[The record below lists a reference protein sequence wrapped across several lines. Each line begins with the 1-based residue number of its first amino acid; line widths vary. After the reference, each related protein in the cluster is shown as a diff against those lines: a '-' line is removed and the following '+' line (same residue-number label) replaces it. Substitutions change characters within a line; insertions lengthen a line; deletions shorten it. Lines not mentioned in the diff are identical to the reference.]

1 MAGIS
6 QETYGTLH
14 PPVKAQEQPSLATVP
29 PDLDGTLGGIPACRA
44 EPDTLSHYRILR
56 VLGQGGMGKVYH
68 AEDMRLGRAVALKV
82 MLPELTTVPA
92 AQERF
97 LREARTMASIRNDH
111 VVAIYEVDQAV
122 NVPFLAMEFL
132 QGQTL
137 EQWLNSGETPPL
149 GEILRIGRETATGLA
164 AAQRSGLIHRDVKPA
179 NLWLEAPT
187 GRVKILDFGL
197 ARPSDNLAALTQT
210 GDVVGTP
217 HYMAPEQARGERV
230 DGRSDLF
237 SLGVVLYRLC
247 TGRLPFRGNT
257 VSAVLT
263 ALALDQPTPV
273 KALNPSLPPDL
284 ANLVMRLL
292 EKDPT
297 RRPHSATEVVAA
309 LREIEVHVPPGE
321 RSCPLAIDSGGV
333 APSVGPQAL
342 GHTPAV
348 PVRPVRFQSP
358 AVRRRRLFAVGIL
371 LSALLGAGVAG
382 WAILS
387 RATAQPDTGSPA
399 APMPGGTP
407 IRLGVLYSRT
417 GTMAIS
423 ERPILDG
430 VLLAV
435 EEINER
441 GGLLG
446 RTIEVVIEDGKSD
459 EAVFA
464 SKAEKLISKD
474 QVSVILGC
482 WTSASRK
489 AVKSVVEKC
498 DHLLLYPVSY
508 EGMEESAN
516 VVCGGSVPNQQILPA
531 LRWSHG
537 FLNRKRWFLV
547 GSDSVFA
554 HAASEVMRDEAKSLG
569 TQVVGVEYLPCGST
583 EMAELIQRI
592 SKAKPDLILNTI
604 YGDSN
609 VAFFRAL
616 RRAGIGRERA
626 PTLSF
631 TLSEEELSGLTAEE
645 ITGHFAAGNYFQS
658 TDLPR
663 NREFLRRVEARFGP
677 DKIVSDPM
685 QTAYTLVHLWGQ
697 AVASAGTPDV
707 CAVRQAIRG
716 QRFDSPEGPVSI
728 DPATL
733 HTVQASRVG
742 RINDQG
748 RFIEEYVSPQP
759 IVPQPFPASRDRQ
772 AWSQLLEELHHRWGG
787 RWHNPQ
793 R

>member
-1 MAGIS
+1 MAGTS
-6 QETYGTLH
+6 HDQYCTLQ
-14 PPVKAQEQPSLATVP
+14 PPVPAQEQPSLATVP
-29 PDLDGTLGGIPACRA
+29 PDRDGTLAGARNLPA

-56 VLGQGGMGKVYH
+56 VLGQGGMGKVYQ

-82 MLPELTTVPA
+82 MLPELTAVPS

-97 LREARTMASIRNDH
+97 LREARTMASVRNDH
-111 VVAIYEVDQAV
+111 VVTIYEVDQAGD
-122 NVPFLAMEFL
+122 VPFLAMEFL

-137 EQWLNSGETPPL
+137 EQGLNSGETPRL
-149 GEILRIGRETATGLA
+149 GEMLRIGREIATGLA
-164 AAQRSGLIHRDVKPA
+164 AAQASGLIHRDVKPA

-197 ARPSDNLAALTQT
+197 ARPSDNLAGLTRT

-257 VSAVLT
+257 VSAILT
-263 ALALDQPTPV
+263 ALAVDQPTPV
-273 KALNPSLPPDL
+273 KVLNPALPREL
-284 ANLVMRLL
+284 ADLVMRLL
-292 EKDPT
+292 EKDPAC
-297 RRPHSATEVVAA
+297 RPQSAADVVAA
-309 LREIEVHVPPGE
+309 LREIEARLPASE
-321 RSCPLAIDSGGV
+321 RSCPLPIDS
-333 APSVGPQAL
+333 AASAVGPEAL
-342 GHTPAV
+342 QHTPTE
-348 PVRPVRFQSP
+348 PVRRLWHRTP
-358 AVRRRRLFAVGIL
+358 AARRRRLLAVGIL
-371 LSALLGAGVAG
+371 LGTLLGAGIAG
-382 WAILS
+382 WAIRS
-387 RATAQPDTGSPA
+387 RATARPDRGSLA
-399 APMPGGTP
+399 AAMPGATP
-407 IRLGVLYSRT
+407 TRLGVLYSRT

-430 VLLAV
+430 VLLAI

-446 RTIEVVIEDGKSD
+446 RMLEVVIEDGKSD

-464 SKAEKLISKD
+464 RKAEKLITQD

-489 AVKSVVEKC
+489 AVKAIVEKC

-516 VVCGGSVPNQQILPA
+516 VVYGGSVPNQQILPA

-554 HAASEVMRDEAKSLG
+554 HAANEVIRDEAKSLG
-569 TQVVGVEYLPCGST
+569 TQVVGVEYLPCGTT
-583 EMAELIQRI
+583 EMAELIRRI
-592 SKAKPDLILNTI
+592 SKAQPDLILNTI

-626 PTLSF
+626 TTLSF
-631 TLSEEELSGLTAEE
+631 TLSEEELSGLAAEE
-645 ITGHFAAGNYFQS
+645 ITGHLAAGNYFQS
-658 TDLPR
+658 IELPR

-685 QTAYTLVHLWGQ
+685 QTAYTLIHLWAQ
-697 AVASAGTPDV
+697 AAAMAGTPDV
-707 CAVRQAIRG
+707 HAVRQAIRG
-716 QRFDSPEGPVSI
+716 QRSDSPEGLVSI

-733 HTVQASRVG
+733 HTVQFSRVG

-759 IVPQPFPASRDRQ
+759 IVPQPFPESRDRQ
-772 AWSQLLEELHHRWGG
+772 AWSQLLDELHQRWGG
-787 RWHNPQ
+787 RWHNPL